1 MLDQQQNKL
10 LQAIFLGKILLDPSL
25 ENDVKN
31 KGLKIYQ
38 HSLIANATR
47 ALSITFAT
55 LHSYMGKNIFDAL
68 VAKYLKA
75 ELRQEYDWGEFG
87 SNLPSFIAKQE
98 FDNAYLLS
106 QIAKLD
112 LACHQAERSKDVAI
126 DLSTL
131 NLLGEHDAYQL
142 YINFCSGI
150 NLMQSRLPL
159 DEINN
164 TITQLTEEQNIN
176 NLDDVTQQLTEFS
189 TRYNLADNE
198 SETLYNFII
207 WRPDFQAQYTRI
219 STEEYLWFNTLLD
232 KDLTSKTSIGQAL
245 DDLNETDFS
254 FVEWLPKA
262 IQEQLINGITLQ
274 QNN

>member
-1 MLDQQQNKL
+1 MLDQQQTKL
-10 LQAIFLGKILLDPSL
+10 LEAIFLDNSL
-25 ENDVKN
+25 FNHSSENDVKN

-38 HSLIANATR
+38 HSLIANAAR

-55 LHSYMGKNIFDAL
+55 VHSYLGKNTFDAI
-68 VAKYLKA
+68 VKKYLKA
-75 ELRQEYDWGEFG
+75 ELKQEYDWGEFG
-87 SNLPSFIAKQE
+87 SSLSSFIAKQDIE
-98 FDNAYLLS
+98 NAYLLS
-106 QIAKLD
+106 QLAELD
-112 LACHQAERSKDVAI
+112 FFCHQSERSKDIPV
-126 DLSTL
+126 DLTTL
-131 NLLGEHDAYQL
+131 NLLSEHDAYEL
-142 YINFCSGI
+142 YISFCSGI
-150 NLMQSRLPL
+150 NVMQSILPL

-164 TITQLTEEQNIN
+164 TITQLTEEQKIN
-176 NLDDVTQQLTEFS
+176 SLADVTQKLTEFS
-189 TRYNLADNE
+189 TRYNPADNK

-262 IQEQLINGITLQ
+262 IQERLINGITLQ
-274 QNN
+274 K